1 MTEKVPILVVLG
13 VDIDGKPH
21 ASRFP
26 ESDALIVTRAAQM
39 MGFHVVRV
47 AADNAELRAIA
58 KSLPLGKVF
67 RTGRA
72 FVPFVARAAF
82 DKLATLVEGG
92 IGKRSGRTQGARQPP
107 SAYPVAAMFDA
118 DAAKTADTLWSKIE
132 IGAVVLAS
140 QPHIYGEGWWESIVV
155 AVNGDRLTLRWTDT
169 PAEKPFYAARRD
181 VALRHPSSE

>member
-26 ESDALIVTRAAQM
+26 ESDALIVARAAQM
-39 MGFHVVRV
+39 MGFHVIRV
-47 AADNAELRAIA
+47 AGDNDELRVTA

-92 IGKRSGRTQGARQPP
+92 IAKRSGRTLGARQP
-107 SAYPVAAMFDA
+107 STYPVAVIFDA
-118 DAAKTADTLWSKIE
+118 EAAKTADSLWAKIE

-140 QPHIYGEGWWESIVV
+140 QPHIYGDGWWESVVV
-155 AVNGDRLTLRWTDT
+155 AVNGDRLTLRWTES

-181 VALRHPSSE
+181 VALRHPSAE